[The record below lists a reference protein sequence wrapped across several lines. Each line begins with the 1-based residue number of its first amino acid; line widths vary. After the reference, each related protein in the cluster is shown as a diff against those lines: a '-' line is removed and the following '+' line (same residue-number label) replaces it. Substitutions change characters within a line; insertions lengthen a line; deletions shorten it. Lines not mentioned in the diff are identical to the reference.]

1 MLYQKRWSASRHRK
15 CITQGADGDYYIGTT
30 GAMSVV
36 SMSGGLSVKS
46 IIDNITYAVSADS
59 DKNGNVA
66 VVSDNGKL
74 SIVKK
79 IQSYPIIVP

>member
-1 MLYQKRWSASRHRK
+1 
-15 CITQGADGDYYIGTT
+15 
-30 GAMSVV
+30 MSVV

-74 SIVKK
+74 SNCKK
-79 IQSYPIIVP
+79 RYSHIRL